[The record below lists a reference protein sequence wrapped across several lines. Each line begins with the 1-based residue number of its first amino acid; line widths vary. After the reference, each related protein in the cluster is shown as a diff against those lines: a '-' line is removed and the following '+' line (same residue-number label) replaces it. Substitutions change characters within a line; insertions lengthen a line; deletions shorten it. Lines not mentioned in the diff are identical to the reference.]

1 VAGVGS
7 GQGCLKSPLARC
19 VQIIK
24 ASMHVF
30 ESQAFVSI
38 QLSALFTDILAAL

>member
-1 VAGVGS
+1 VAGVDR
-7 GQGCLKSPLARC
+7 GQGCLKNPLARC

-30 ESQAFVSI
+30 ESQAFVSF
-38 QLSALFTDILAAL
+38 QLSALNII